1 MGRVVRPILIMFAD
15 VFRLRGWSSFPSVR
29 QKGSKWQGVVAV
41 RSTKATRVLYL
52 CQRERETELE
62 AFEDAVRAA
71 FNLTEM
77 V

>member
-1 MGRVVRPILIMFAD
+1 MHGQADTDRMFVD
-15 VFRLRGWSSFPSVR
+15 VFHRRGWSFFPSAR